1 MLDSDL
7 TGVINLA
14 SGTPRSLRSVIE
26 HLADRLDARHLVR
39 FGAIAAT
46 GVDAEPIIAADIGR
60 LRTVTAGVQSIGFDE
75 GAARSAAWWIDRLAA
90 KA

>member
-1 MLDSDL
+1 VLDSDL

-26 HLADRLDARHLVR
+26 HFADRLDARHLVR

-60 LRTVTAGVQSIGFDE
+60 LRTVTAGVPVIGFE
-75 GAARSAAWWIDRLAA
+75 AGADRDLAWWGDRFAG